1 MSRVVAPHQMLG
13 RGLGRA
19 ATPTVLPH
27 HLGTR
32 LKGRYELI
40 QVIGRGG
47 MSTVY
52 HAVDH
57 IRLRGRAAQPH
68 VAVKVAS
75 MPPPYDRAAHEL
87 IHREAQRMQ
96 GLVHP
101 NIVRVFDSDH
111 QDDTHFMVMEL
122 LTGRTLATVL
132 PESTGKGLEWP
143 QARRVIMGVAA
154 ALAHAHGAGVIH
166 TDLKP
171 GNVFISGDGTVK
183 VLDFGLAQR
192 TGGAGDAHQEDA
204 TIRYLDLVGG
214 LTPSFASPERLAGA
228 DPTPGCDLFAF
239 GLLIYVVLCGAHPFQ
254 RRTSQEAQRM
264 GLQPLRPQGLAS
276 HRWRALKALMAFD
289 PAARPASVDAFMAG
303 FLGPRFGPRALL
315 DALRM
320 GA

>member
-1 MSRVVAPHQMLG
+1 MSRIVAPQQMVG
-13 RGLGRA
+13 RAPGRA

-75 MPPPYDRAAHEL
+75 MPAPYDRAAHEL

-111 QDDTHFMVMEL
+111 EGDTHFMVMEL
-122 LTGRTLATVL
+122 LSGRTLARVL
-132 PESTGKGLEWP
+132 PEGTGKGLGWP
-143 QARRVIMGVAA
+143 QARRVITDVGA
-154 ALAHAHGAGVIH
+154 ALSHAHRHGVIH

-171 GNVFISGDGTVK
+171 GNVFIGSDGTVK

-239 GLLIYVVLCGAHPFQ
+239 GLLSYLVLCGAHPFQ
-254 RRTSQEAQRM
+254 RRTAQEAMTM
-264 GLQPLRPQGLAS
+264 GLHPLRPQGLAP
-276 HRWRALKALMAFD
+276 HRWRALTALMAFD
-289 PAARPASVDAFMAG
+289 PAARPASVDAFLAA
-303 FLGPRFGPRALL
+303 FLGRRFGPRALL
-315 DALRM
+315 SALRT
-320 GA
+320 GG

>member
-1 MSRVVAPHQMLG
+1 MSRAVDPGQLA
-13 RGLGRA
+13 RRT

-57 IRLRGRAAQPH
+57 IRLRGRASQPH

-75 MPPPYDRAAHEL
+75 MPPPYDVAAQEL

-96 GLVHP
+96 ALVHP

-111 QDDTHFMVMEL
+111 DRDSHFLVMEL
-122 LTGRTLATVL
+122 LTGRTLSSVL
-132 PESTGKGLEWP
+132 TEGKGLEWP
-143 QARRVIMGVAA
+143 QARQVVAGVAA
-154 ALAHAHGAGVIH
+154 ALAHAHAHHVIH

-171 GNVFISGDGTVK
+171 GNVFIGGDGAVK

-192 TGGAGDAHQEDA
+192 TEGAGEAHQEDA

-228 DPTPGCDLFAF
+228 DPTPACDLFAF
-239 GLLIYVVLCGAHPFQ
+239 GLLIYVMLAGTHPFQ
-254 RRTSQEAQRM
+254 RRTAQEAQRL
-264 GLQPLRPQGLAS
+264 GLEPLRPAGLAP
-276 HRWRALKALMAFD
+276 HRWRALQALMAYD
-289 PAARPASVDAFMAG
+289 PAARPAKVEAFTAR
-303 FLGPRFGPRALL
+303 FLGPRFNPRGLAH
-315 DALRM
+315 AFWTR
-320 GA
+320 A

>member
-1 MSRVVAPHQMLG
+1 MRAVDPGQVAA
-13 RGLGRA
+13 RG

-75 MPPPYDRAAHEL
+75 MPAPFDIAAHEL

-96 GLVHP
+96 ALVHP

-111 QDDTHFMVMEL
+111 EGDTHFLVMEL
-122 LTGRTLATVL
+122 LTGRTLSKAL
-132 PESTGKGLEWP
+132 PEATGKGLDWP
-143 QARRVIMGVAA
+143 QARRVVAGIAA
-154 ALAHAHGAGVIH
+154 ALAHAHAHGVIH

-171 GNVFISGDGTVK
+171 GNIFIAGDGTVK

-239 GLLIYVVLCGAHPFQ
+239 GLLIHVLLSGSHPFQ
-254 RRTSQEAQRM
+254 RRPADEARRL
-264 GLQPLRPQGLAS
+264 GLEPLRPAGLAP

-289 PAARPASVDAFMAG
+289 PADRPASVGAFTAG
-303 FLGPRFGPRALL
+303 FLGPRFNPLGLFRA
-315 DALRM
+315 ARP

>member
-1 MSRVVAPHQMLG
+1 MSRVVPPQRMVG
-13 RGLGRA
+13 RGTGHA

-75 MPPPYDRAAHEL
+75 MPAPYAHAAHEL

-132 PESTGKGLEWP
+132 PEGTGKGLDWP
-143 QARRVIMGVAA
+143 QARRVITGVAA

-264 GLQPLRPQGLAS
+264 GLQPLRPQGLAP

-315 DALRM
+315 NVLRM